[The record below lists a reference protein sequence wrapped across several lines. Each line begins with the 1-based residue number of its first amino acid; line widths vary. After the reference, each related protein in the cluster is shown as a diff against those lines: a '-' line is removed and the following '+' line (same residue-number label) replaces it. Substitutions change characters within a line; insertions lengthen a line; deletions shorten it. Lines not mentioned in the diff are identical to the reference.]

1 MWGKPTLFHWE
12 KSIEKNTEIYMYI
25 YIYIY
30 IYIDKINWEK
40 FFDRSA
46 ETYWV
51 FIVNFEQVIT

>member
-30 IYIDKINWEK
+30 IYILTKSIEK
-40 FFDRSA
+40 SFLIDPLKRIGFSLL
-46 ETYWV
+46 TS
-51 FIVNFEQVIT
+51 NK